1 MAGAMR
7 DASRA
12 AARPTKLRLLH
23 VIPSFTTG
31 GVPIRLVNIANRLGA
46 DFRHLVLALDA
57 VTSAAERLLPNVD
70 HELVTLAIDKTKPF
84 GNLLRFHR
92 ALAALRPDLLLTYN
106 WGAIDWA
113 IVNSAWRVCRH
124 LHFEDGFGP
133 AEMNRILRRRVL
145 GRRYGLHGAERIIVP
160 SHALERIA
168 RDVWKIPA
176 HRILY
181 LANGIDLRR
190 FGQVAAPAIDGF
202 ERTPGERVI
211 GTVAPLRPEKN
222 LGRLIRAFAR
232 LPADLAVRLVIV
244 GDGAERP
251 ALAAEAARCGVAL
264 RVHFAGATPE
274 PERAL
279 HAFDLFAISSET
291 EQMPIS
297 VLEAMAAGR
306 AIAGVAVGDIARMV
320 AEENRPFIVP
330 RDDEAALADAMARL
344 LVAPDRA
351 RAIGAANKAK
361 ARACFD
367 QETMFAA
374 YDRLYRGLP
383 L

>member
-1 MAGAMR
+1 MHGASP
-7 DASRA
+7 AAVRA
-12 AARPTKLRLLH
+12 TPLRLLH

-31 GVPIRLVNIANRLGA
+31 GVPIRLVNIANRLGK
-46 DFRHLVLALDA
+46 DFRHLVLALDG
-57 VTSAAERLLPNVD
+57 VTSAAARLLPSVD
-70 HELVTLAIDKTKPF
+70 HELVSLAIDKSRPI
-84 GNLLRFHR
+84 GNLFRFHR
-92 ALAALRPDLLLTYN
+92 TLAAIRPDLLLTYN

-133 AEMNRILRRRVL
+133 AEMNRTLRRRVL
-145 GRRYGLHGAERIIVP
+145 GRRYGLRGAERVIVP
-160 SHALERIA
+160 SHALECIA
-168 RDVWKIPA
+168 REAWQIPA
-176 HRILY
+176 ERIHY
-181 LANGIDLRR
+181 LATGVDLGR
-190 FGQVAAPAIDGF
+190 FGRVAAPAIEGLD
-202 ERTPGERVI
+202 RHADERVI

-232 LPADLAVRLVIV
+232 LPPDLAVRLVIV

-251 ALAAEAARCGVAL
+251 SLEAEAARCGIAA
-264 RVHFAGATPE
+264 RVHFAGATAE

-279 HAFDLFAISSET
+279 HEFDLFAISSET

-306 AIAGVAVGDIARMV
+306 AIAGVAVGDIAGMV
-320 AEENRPFIVP
+320 AEENRPFIVA

-344 LVAPDRA
+344 LVAPERA
-351 RAIGAANKAK
+351 RAIGAANQAKAK
-361 ARACFD
+361 ACFD
-367 QETMFAA
+367 QETMFRA
-374 YDRLYRGLP
+374 YDRLYRGLA